1 MTMKVGRSL
10 GKPSRHELSQFSSV
24 CCLKEH
30 NAMFWTFEVVR
41 NIYRYIAVIGASG
54 EANLYSYTVVEHLQS
69 ILYPFQNLNC
79 SGPTHQ
85 EMRILL
91 NL

>member
-54 EANLYSYTVVEHLQS
+54 EAKTYIH
-69 ILYPFQNLNC
+69 
-79 SGPTHQ
+79 
-85 EMRILL
+85 ILL
-91 NL
+91 LSIYNQYCTHFRISITVDQPTKK

>member
-30 NAMFWTFEVVR
+30 NAMFWTCEVVR

-54 EANLYSYTVVEHLQS
+54 KANYIH
-69 ILYPFQNLNC
+69 
-79 SGPTHQ
+79 
-85 EMRILL
+85 ILL
-91 NL
+91 LSIYNQYCTHFRISIAVDQPVKK

>member
-41 NIYRYIAVIGASG
+41 NIYRYIAVVGASG
-54 EANLYSYTVVEHLQS
+54 EANLYSYTVVEHLTINIVPISESQLQWN
-69 ILYPFQNLNC
+69 IP
-79 SGPTHQ
+79 PKK
-85 EMRILL
+85 
-91 NL
+91 